1 MNFTIIGIDD
11 NRQQEFTSRIKKIL
25 ASHVIYSGG
34 KRHHDI
40 VRTWLPANHIWIDI
54 TASLDEVFRQYKK
67 HQDIVVFASG
77 DPLFY
82 GFANT
87 IRNRLPN
94 ADIQL
99 FPTFNSLQTLA
110 HHLLLPYHDMHVVS
124 LTGRPWHE
132 FDRALIEGHK
142 KIGIL
147 TDRQHTPDA
156 IASRMIEYGYDNYEM
171 HVGEELGNEHTESIR
186 TISIDEAAT
195 VHFRVP
201 NCLILQRT
209 GIRPRPF
216 GIPENE
222 FELLDGRVNMITKMP
237 IRLLSLAQLDL
248 HQRHTFWD
256 IGFCTGSVSIEAKLQ
271 FPHLQVVA
279 FERRPEGVDLIHTNS
294 VRFGTPGI
302 ITRIGDFTQID
313 LSELPIPD
321 AVFIG
326 GHGGKMDEIIR
337 RINKLLLPEGI
348 IVFNSVSSASREA
361 FVQAIEHNGLTLVST
376 HRLTLDNHNPIEIMK
391 AQKNTITWKKLQ

>member
-11 NRQQEFTSRIKKIL
+11 NRQQEFPSRIREIL

-40 VRTWLPANHIWIDI
+40 VREWLPANHRWIDI
-54 TASLDEVFRQYKK
+54 TASLDEVFRQYEQ
-67 HQDIVVFASG
+67 HRDIIVFASG

-87 IRNRLPN
+87 IRKRLPD
-94 ADIQL
+94 ARIRL
-99 FPTFNSLQTLA
+99 FPAFNSLQTLA
-110 HHLLLPYHDMHVVS
+110 HRLLLPYHDMHVVS

-132 FDRALIEGHK
+132 FDRALIEGRE
-142 KIGIL
+142 KIGVL
-147 TDRQHTPDA
+147 TDRQHTPDT
-156 IASRMIEYGYDNYEM
+156 IASRMIDYGYDNYEM
-171 HVGEELGNEHTESIR
+171 HVGEELGNEETETVR
-186 TISIDEAAT
+186 TLPIGEAITTAF
-195 VHFRVP
+195 HSP

-209 GIRPRPF
+209 KIKPRPF
-216 GIPENE
+216 GIPESE

-237 IRLLSLAQLDL
+237 VRLLTLSRLDL

-271 FPHLQVVA
+271 FPHLHVVA
-279 FERRPEGVDLIHTNS
+279 FEQRPEGADLIRTNA

-302 ITRIGDFTQID
+302 TALVGDFTRLD
-313 LSELPIPD
+313 LADLPAPD

-337 RINKLLLPEGI
+337 RVNEHLLPGGI
-348 IVFNSVSSASREA
+348 IVFNSVSAESRELFA
-361 FVQAIEHNGLTLVST
+361 RGIERHGLTLADS
-376 HRLTLDNHNPIEIMK
+376 HRLTVDNHNPIEIMK
-391 AQKNTITWKKLQ
+391 AQKQ